1 MLKKRSIRWLSGLA
15 GALVLCGGFVVSG
28 LAGTPAF
35 GMVESGLAP
44 EVVTAGTDVLYTVSF
59 PYLGKQT
66 LVNGQV
72 RITFPADW
80 SFAPA
85 GDPNPAPPAAP
96 NVCSESTSPSPET
109 KLLTCVRGTIRAGDP
124 TIVQEVRFQTGAA
137 GDRKVVTSLLTF
149 DEGGSD
155 QDTGRSDIVNA
166 DPAFV
171 DVVLAGDDRRAGK
184 CGNPNGDEVSTKQG
198 ISVDNQMTT
207 KMILPA
213 NPDKAAICSPAF
225 AREEPAGSIAGV
237 CPTTVVCTTEIAIT
251 GAPQFLR
258 TKPITLIFDI
268 YGKPKDLYKTGLT
281 GGPTLVPPCTRT
293 NPPDPCVSKKSN
305 ITDGTRWTINW
316 SGNDPSWTGG

>member
-1 MLKKRSIRWLSGLA
+1 
-15 GALVLCGGFVVSG
+15 GFVVSG

-35 GMVESGLAP
+35 GTVESELAP
-44 EVVTAGTDVLYTVSF
+44 EVVIAGTDVLYTVSF

-66 LVNGQV
+66 LVKGEI

-80 SFAPA
+80 SFAPPN
-85 GDPNPAPPAAP
+85 DPNTAPPASP
-96 NVCSESTSPSPET
+96 NVCAPATSPDPAT
-109 KLLTCVRGTIRAGDP
+109 KLLSCIRGTIRPGDP
-124 TIVQEVRFQTGAA
+124 IVQEVRFRTGAVA
-137 GDRKVVTSLLTF
+137 DGKKVTSVLTF

-155 QDTGRSDIVNA
+155 QDTGRSDIIPA
-166 DPAFV
+166 DPASV

-184 CGNPNGDEVSTKQG
+184 CGDPDGDEVSTKQG

>member
-15 GALVLCGGFVVSG
+15 GALILCGGFVVSG

-35 GMVESGLAP
+35 GTVESGLAP
-44 EVVTAGTDVLYTVSF
+44 EVVITGTDVLYTVSF

-66 LVNGQV
+66 LVNGEI

-80 SFAPA
+80 SFAPE
-85 GDPNPAPPAAP
+85 GDPNTAPPAKP
-96 NVCSESTSPSPET
+96 NVCAPATSPDPAT

-124 TIVQEVRFQTGAA
+124 PIVQEVRFRTGAV
-137 GDRKVVTSLLTF
+137 GDGKTVSSLLTF

-155 QDTGRSDIVNA
+155 QDTGRSDIIRA
-166 DPAFV
+166 IPDASV

-184 CGNPNGDEVSTKQG
+184 CGDPDGDEVSTKQG

-213 NPDKAAICSPAF
+213 NPDSTALCSPAF
-225 AREEPAGSIAGV
+225 AKELAFGTVNA
-237 CPTTVVCTTEIAIT
+237 CPQNVVCTTEIAIT
-251 GAPQFLR
+251 EAPQFLP

-268 YGKPKDLYKTGLT
+268 FGKPKDIYKTGLN
-281 GGPTLVPPCTRT
+281 GVPTLVPPCTRT
-293 NPPDPCVSKKSN
+293 APPDPCVSNKGN
-305 ITDGTRWTINW
+305 IKDGTRWTINW
-316 SGNDPSWTGG
+316 SGNDPSWQG